1 MKSILENRPA
11 LAKEVNK
18 VAEVAG
24 YLWQKGWAER
34 NGGNITVNITEFVDD
49 EIRQMKPISDATYD
63 LRSEYL
69 GEENGIFE
77 ESGVYNMIG
86 ENIIELVT
94 PSSGAKT
101 YYKVLDDAV
110 VLSDSTEIF
119 NNSGRLAAQY
129 ILKRQ

>member
-1 MKSILENRPA
+1 MKKYKQQENSAAGVVDSKNKDCYGTYEGILPCA
-11 LAKEVNK
+11 DC
-18 VAEVAG
+18 
-24 YLWQKGWAER
+24 
-34 NGGNITVNITEFVDD
+34 GGIKTTLKIN
-49 EIRQMKPISDATYD
+49 SDATYD

>member
-1 MKSILENRPA
+1 MKLIKLHLLVAAMIIVTSGCVGSGKKYKQQENSA
-11 LAKEVNK
+11 AGVVDSKNK
-18 VAEVAG
+18 DC
-24 YLWQKGWAER
+24 
-34 NGGNITVNITEFVDD
+34 GGIKTTLKIN
-49 EIRQMKPISDATYD
+49 SDATYD